1 MSKGTWEFFWMNNNI
16 NVKEVGSSN
25 IFRLFWPV
33 TTLIYWLGA
42 SLLHLEISKI
52 IVSPVSTSLGPIE
65 IQLGTPADYSCH
77 FAWGLL
83 ILGTF
88 FVLFTAVKGKAR
100 LWTIVYW
107 IMWGAALY
115 GANRLLVFSPNE
127 YAHYPQYALLAVL
140 LVSWRDPHREKW
152 PIGNLIFWG
161 TALGV
166 ADELMQYFFICPSYG
181 DYLDFNDFLLNE
193 LGIVAGLLLVYG
205 FKEQG
210 ATIKPLLP
218 MYKTRAFKTIII
230 SFAIVS
236 LLILTDH
243 LKITPPEKIPPGGF
257 FAVNGRTTLY
267 LERKP
272 GITGNWNHLADR
284 KAYYVLSP
292 ATGLILLFSLGFLF
306 ASFDPR
312 VLKRIGRGRPM
323 CLT

>member
-1 MSKGTWEFFWMNNNI
+1 MLKGIWEFFWMNDRI
-16 NVKEVGSSN
+16 YVKGFAKNGV
-25 IFRLFWPV
+25 FRLFWPV
-33 TTLIYWLGA
+33 TTLLYWLGA

-52 IVSPVSTSLGPIE
+52 IVSPVSTPLGAF
-65 IQLGTPADYSCH
+65 TPANYSGS
-77 FAWGLL
+77 FAWVLL
-83 ILGTF
+83 ILCAF
-88 FVLFTAVKGKAR
+88 FVLLMAVRGKAR
-100 LWTIVYW
+100 LRTMGYW

-140 LVSWRDPHREKW
+140 LVIWRDPHREKW

-193 LGIVAGLLLVYG
+193 LGIAAGLLLVYG
-205 FKEQG
+205 FREQG
-210 ATIKPLLP
+210 AAIKPLLP
-218 MYKTRAFKTIII
+218 IYKTRAFKTIII
-230 SFAIVS
+230 SFTIVS
-236 LLILTDH
+236 LLILTDR
-243 LKITPPEKIPPGGF
+243 LKITPPEKIPPGGI

-272 GITGNWNHLADR
+272 GITGAWNHLGDGS
-284 KAYYVLSP
+284 AYYVLSP
-292 ATGLILLFSLGFLF
+292 AAGLILLFALGFLF

-312 VLKRIGRGRPM
+312 VLRKGRHKTCPYR
-323 CLT
+323 